1 MLEGARVQAISQ
13 LKATSGSS
21 SGVLERRLQEKGEQS
36 QWNSLMQTGP
46 WFSPCVKQLL

>member
-1 MLEGARVQAISQ
+1 MLEGARVQAVSQ